1 MNSEKSIVITGASGK
16 TGKAIISQLSNNG
29 YTVTAFAHKESYRSE
44 LLACGASKIVIGD
57 LRSRTDLENAFSENR
72 AIYHICPNMTQDE
85 YEIGRNIIQICQKTG
100 TSRFIYHSVLHPH
113 IQSMPHHWQKLLVE
127 EELFKSSLEY
137 TILQPA
143 AYMQNILGYHK
154 SIQSGIF
161 PVPYSPEAL
170 ISLVDLRDVAAV
182 ALLVLKNEKYI
193 NGIYELA
200 GTTPLSQYEVADEL
214 TKVLERKISV
224 EVINRNQW
232 ENNAINSG
240 MADYPRKTLLS
251 MFEYYE
257 QYGLKGSPT
266 TLSYLLGRNP
276 ITIGQ
281 FIKDHIQQF
290 INQEL
295 Q

>member
-1 MNSEKSIVITGASGK
+1 MNDKKRIVVTGASGK

-29 YTVTAFAHKESYRSE
+29 YTVTAFTHKEIYRSE
-44 LLACGASKIVIGD
+44 LSACGANKVVIGD
-57 LRSRTDLENAFSENR
+57 LRSKTDLENAFSENQ

-85 YEIGRNIIQICQKTG
+85 LEIGRNVIQICQKTK

-143 AYMQNILGYHK
+143 AYMQNILGYQK
-154 SIQSGIF
+154 SIESGIF
-161 PVPYSPEAL
+161 PVPYAPEAR
-170 ISLVDLRDVAAV
+170 ISLVDLRDIASV
-182 ALLVLKNEKYI
+182 ALLVLSNEKYI

-200 GTTPLSQYEVADEL
+200 GTTPLSQYEVAEVL
-214 TKVLERKISV
+214 THVLGRKIGV
-224 EVINRNQW
+224 EVLSRNRW
-232 ENNAINSG
+232 DDNAIKSG

-257 QYGLKGSPT
+257 QHGLKGSPT

-276 ITIGQ
+276 ITIAQ
-281 FIKDHIQQF
+281 FITDHFQQLF
-290 INQEL
+290 NREL